1 MDIFNKFFTKFA
13 YKFEKGY
20 PDMDNPTDVALLESL
35 ISEAIGE
42 NFSLREATDA
52 EAGIE
57 ILKKEF
63 PLKDEDFIRQSSIT
77 YKLLVPRAERFDYAQ
92 KIDAIEDFEYD
103 PNMKGSSIGGIKY
116 KGAKFLYLFVQ

>member
-1 MDIFNKFFTKFA
+1 MELFDKFFTKFS

-35 ISEAIGE
+35 ISEAIDE
-42 NFSLREATDA
+42 KFSLKEATDA

-63 PLKDEDFIRQSSIT
+63 PLKD
-77 YKLLVPRAERFDYAQ
+77 AQ
-92 KIDAIEDFEYD
+92 
-103 PNMKGSSIGGIKY
+103 
-116 KGAKFLYLFVQ
+116 